1 MGEQSM
7 FQKVKSWMQL
17 KNGRQPT
24 VNKTENVSKK
34 FELGINGYF
43 EPLSVPDLL
52 QHERRRQYLRTLWEY
67 SALSKEHFEHYFLPP
82 LHGVVNL
89 CQRLP
94 ASAQGKF
101 AYTDGMVDY
110 VLQTTVF
117 AVRISK
123 GYMLPRGA
131 TAEEQSAQSVSW
143 SAVVYYA
150 ALFHSLGT
158 LWNIEGELRSGA
170 VWHPGL
176 SVPEEP
182 YRFRFKAEP
191 DVAGAQ
197 IFGEMIA
204 IRFLPEPI
212 LQWLGKTPDI
222 LRTLLAF
229 MSGRYIDATDIKDI
243 VNEAIVHAG
252 GTPLGFAAAPGGLS
266 SEVSVTLN
274 PAAGSSSVLMQNP
287 SPVSPVIPVG
297 GEGGLDTSPLLSSL
311 GSGVEPEAGVAPRS
325 AGTDPDVLQV
335 MSILGVLTET
345 EIPAENEEVNTE
357 TDVVSG
363 EPLLVSGIQENE
375 AMVSEPIPPDVAVPL
390 INMPDVVRS
399 TENVTGSRELDC
411 TELSAES
418 ASSLSSPE
426 LGDLFWSWLRDG
438 LLKGDI
444 PVNTA
449 DASVHLTCGFI
460 FISVPAVF
468 FLFLHSDSCSHP
480 SGLKESGRKEPVQAA
495 FEKMRKHRISDSRRF
510 WQCCL
515 YEEPGCR
522 GKYKKLTGYLIKMSE
537 VYAAGNFPIDSL
549 FLKVIN

>member
-1 MGEQSM
+1 M
-7 FQKVKSWMQL
+7 FRKVKSWMQS
-17 KNGRQPT
+17 KNNRQST
-24 VNKTENVSKK
+24 VNKTGNVAKISDHSVD
-34 FELGINGYF
+34 GYF
-43 EPLSVPDLL
+43 EPLSVPELL
-52 QHERRRQYLRTLWEY
+52 QHERRRQCLRTLWEY
-67 SALSKEHFEHYFLPP
+67 SALPKERFERYFSPP
-82 LHGVVNL
+82 LHGVVSL

-110 VLQTTVF
+110 ILQTTVF

-170 VWHPGL
+170 VWSPGL

-197 IFGEMIA
+197 VFGEMIA
-204 IRFLPEPI
+204 VRFLPEPV
-212 LQWLGKTPDI
+212 LQWLGKNPGI

-229 MSGRYIDATDIKDI
+229 ISGRYTDATDIKDI

-252 GTPLGFAAAPGGLS
+252 GNAPGFAAELP
-266 SEVSVTLN
+266 VTLN
-274 PAAGSSSVLMQNP
+274 PAVESSPVLMQSSSTVP
-287 SPVSPVIPVG
+287 PVIPVVV
-297 GEGGLDTSPLLSSL
+297 EGGQGTAPLLSSL
-311 GSGVEPEAGVAPRS
+311 CSGVDSEEGERQLS
-325 AGTDPDVLQV
+325 AETDPDVLQV
-335 MSILGVLTET
+335 MSILGVLTDTDTQVSES
-345 EIPAENEEVNTE
+345 ERGDTE
-357 TDVVSG
+357 TDIVTG
-363 EPLLVSGIQENE
+363 EPLPEVNIASGIQENR
-375 AMVSEPIPPDVAVPL
+375 AMLPEQPLSEVVVPSVNTPEVAPSEE
-390 INMPDVVRS
+390 D
-399 TENVTGSRELDC
+399 VTGSGGQEC
-411 TELSAES
+411 TELSTDS
-418 ASSLSSPE
+418 VSSLSPAE
-426 LGDLFWSWLRDG
+426 LGNLFWTWLRDG
-438 LLKGDI
+438 LLEGDI

-449 DASVHLTCGFI
+449 GASVHLTCGFI

-468 FLFLHSDSCSHP
+468 FLFLNSHSYSCGS
-480 SGLKESGRKEPVQAA
+480 SGLKESARKEQVQTA
-495 FEKMRKHRISDSRRF
+495 FERMRKHRTSDSRRF

-537 VYAAGNFPIDSL
+537 VYAAGNYPCDSL

>member
-1 MGEQSM
+1 M
-7 FQKVKSWMQL
+7 FQKVKLWIQS
-17 KNGRQPT
+17 KNSTQPT
-24 VNKTENVSKK
+24 VNPPENATKISDHSVD
-34 FELGINGYF
+34 GYF
-43 EPLSVPDLL
+43 EPLSVSDLL
-52 QHERRRQYLRTLWEY
+52 QRERRRQCLRTLWEY
-67 SALSKEHFEHYFLPP
+67 SALPKERFERYFLPP

-131 TAEEQSAQSVSW
+131 TAEEQSAQSISW

-150 ALFHSLGT
+150 ALFHSLGS

-170 VWHPGL
+170 VWSPGL

-197 IFGEMIA
+197 VFGEMIA
-204 IRFLPEPI
+204 IRFLPEPV
-212 LQWLGKTPDI
+212 LQWLGKKPDI

-229 MSGRYIDATDIKDI
+229 ISGRYIDATDIQDI

-252 GTPLGFAAAPGGLS
+252 GNALGFAAVQGQS
-266 SEVSVTLN
+266 SPELPETLN
-274 PAAGSSSVLMQNP
+274 PAVESSPALMQSP
-287 SPVSPVIPVG
+287 SPVPPVIPDVAE
-297 GEGGLDTSPLLSSL
+297 GEQETASLLSSL
-311 GSGVEPEAGVAPRS
+311 GSAVEPAGGERQLS
-325 AGTDPDVLQV
+325 AETDPDVLQV
-335 MSILGVLTET
+335 MSILGVLSDVDTQVS
-345 EIPAENEEVNTE
+345 ENESRDPG
-357 TDVVSG
+357 TDIVAG
-363 EPLLVSGIQENE
+363 EPLPEV
-375 AMVSEPIPPDVAVPL
+375 VRPL
-390 INMPDVVRS
+390 INTPEVAPPEDDS
-399 TENVTGSRELDC
+399 PEAEGQEC
-411 TELSAES
+411 TELSTDS
-418 ASSLSSPE
+418 VSSLSPAE
-426 LGDLFWSWLRDG
+426 LGNLFWAWLRDG

-468 FLFLHSDSCSHP
+468 FLFLNSHSYPCGS
-480 SGLKESGRKEPVQAA
+480 SGLRESMRKEQVQSA
-495 FEKMRKHRISDSRRF
+495 FERMRKHRISDNRRF

-515 YEEPGCR
+515 YEESGCR
-522 GKYKKLTGYLIKMSE
+522 GKYRKLTGYLIKMSE
-537 VYAAGNFPIDSL
+537 IYAAGSFPCDSL
-549 FLKVIN
+549 FLKVMN